1 LGLGWFVESIWKR
14 RMLLMETDK
23 TMKYVLPKLD
33 EFALS
38 LYDLLHESHK
48 KEMTFE
54 VYRDRIKR
62 ILGEKGERA

>member
-1 LGLGWFVESIWKR
+1 
-14 RMLLMETDK
+14 METDK